1 MTSYDKK
8 FISDDME
15 SFLLQH
21 LDNLTPVKMAS
32 YHHSFDSFIMNNE
45 THVVKVYSTK
55 YNSVNLEDIDYE
67 RIQDISLKLSELI
80 PEYVPKIYATH
91 KLPNELA
98 IVMEKIDSKP
108 LYEYIN
114 ANSDNDYNPSE
125 IVTIVTSLCKAVTA
139 MNNAGYIHGHI
150 DDSNI
155 MLGNDLS
162 VKLIDF
168 SFSDEIT
175 AVDPGDGITPKLV
188 HDTLML
194 SSVIARLIFIMKP
207 TGSVYEVL
215 KSIEDFTIDDIIGDK
230 ETATELYNVLNVFR
244 PFWVYND

>member
-1 MTSYDKK
+1 M
-8 FISDDME
+8 
-15 SFLLQH
+15 SF
-21 LDNLTPVKMAS
+21 
-32 YHHSFDSFIMNNE
+32 
-45 THVVKVYSTK
+45 
-55 YNSVNLEDIDYE
+55 
-67 RIQDISLKLSELI
+67 
-80 PEYVPKIYATH
+80 
-91 KLPNELA
+91 
-98 IVMEKIDSKP
+98 
-108 LYEYIN
+108 N

-207 TGSVYEVL
+207 TGSVYDIL

>member
-1 MTSYDKK
+1 MKSYDKK
-8 FISDDME
+8 FISDNME

-21 LDNLTPVKMAS
+21 LDNLTPVKMAPL
-32 YHHSFDSFIMNNE
+32 HRSFDSFIMNNE
-45 THVVKVYSTK
+45 TQVVKVYSTK
-55 YNSVNLEDIDYE
+55 YNSCELEDIDYE
-67 RIQDISLKLSELI
+67 RIQNISIKLSELI

-91 KLPNELA
+91 KLHDELA

-108 LYEYIN
+108 LYEYM
-114 ANSDNDYNPSE
+114 NSNQDNDYNPIE

-150 DDSNI
+150 DGSNI
-155 MLGNDLS
+155 MLDKDLS

-175 AVDPGDGITPKLV
+175 AIDPYDGITPKLV
-188 HDTLML
+188 HDILML
-194 SSVIARLIFIMKP
+194 STVIARLIFIKKP
-207 TGSVYEVL
+207 TGSIYEILTSVNN
-215 KSIEDFTIDDIIGDK
+215 FTVDDIIGDK
-230 ETATELYNVLNVFR
+230 ETATELYNVLNVLR